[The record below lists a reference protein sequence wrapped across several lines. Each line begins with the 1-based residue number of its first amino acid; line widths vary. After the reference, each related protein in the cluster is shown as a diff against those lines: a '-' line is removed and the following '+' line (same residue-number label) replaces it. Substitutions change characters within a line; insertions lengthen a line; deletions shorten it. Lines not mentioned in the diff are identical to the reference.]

1 MTRTFKTVVA
11 GVAALATLIVGLLA
25 LLVGALLVY
34 EPLRVALAE
43 RAAQA
48 ALGREVEIGGLS
60 LPELGTTTTV
70 EVTDLRIANPDWTE
84 EPNLLRAPRVR
95 AVVALTGL
103 FPPAVA
109 VRDVAAEEPAIHLM
123 VAEDGRTSWGG
134 LLSGGQPGGSGQGG
148 GTDLLGLRQLRIAKG
163 AVTYRDAGAGR
174 DLRLRDIDATAPAAD
189 QPIAFDARG
198 RVGGASGPEFRIE
211 GQAGSL
217 DDLRNGAL
225 PIDATLHAGAA
236 TVAVDGR
243 IAEPFGS
250 RRVDARITVE
260 GDDLRT
266 LMALAGV
273 AVESTPAVRAEAH
286 VVGQAPRWQAED
298 LQARVAGI
306 AFNGSAALDV
316 SGARPALRANLSVPS
331 LPWPVGEAAA
341 TAPSGA
347 QDGGS
352 ARIIPDTPIPA
363 AALTGVDAEVTVTVD
378 EVAGAPVP
386 LGGGRM
392 DATLRDGVL
401 RLDPLR
407 VEVAGGAV
415 RADAT
420 VDANPA
426 APTVTA
432 AIRIDRIAV
441 GELMTAVDVSRR
453 VSGRIN
459 GTMDLRSEGGTLQAM
474 SENLNGSVDLH
485 MDEGR
490 FTTRMIDA
498 LAVNAREALG
508 FLFSGGAVRPVDCF
522 VGRLTIEDGTVS
534 PDALAFVTNDM
545 VVRGQG
551 TVDLGAER
559 FHLDLIPR
567 PKRRHLLDLT
577 VPVHVRGPLAD
588 PQVEVGVSLIT
599 ELARSGVCKRL
610 MEEEP

>member
-1 MTRTFKTVVA
+1 MTRTIKTVVA

-25 LLVGALLVY
+25 LLVGALLLY
-34 EPLRVALAE
+34 EPLRVSLAE

-70 EVTDLRIANPDWTE
+70 AVTDLRIANPGWAE
-84 EPNLLRAPRVR
+84 EPNLARAPRVR
-95 AVVALTGL
+95 AAVALTGL

-109 VRDVAAEEPAIHLM
+109 VRRVMAEEPAVHLM

-134 LLSGGQPGGSGQGG
+134 LLSGGQPDGSGQGG
-148 GTDLLGLRQLRIAKG
+148 TDPLGLRQLRVAKG

-174 DLRLRDIDATAPAAD
+174 DLRLHDIDVTAPAAD

-198 RVGGASGPEFRIE
+198 RVGGASGPEFRME

-217 DDLRNGAL
+217 GELRDGAL
-225 PIDATLHAGAA
+225 PIDATLHAGVT

-250 RRVDARITVE
+250 RKVDARITVE

-273 AVESTPAVRAEAH
+273 SVESTPAVRAEAH
-286 VVGQAPRWQAED
+286 VTGQAPRWRAEE
-298 LQARVAGI
+298 LQANVAGI
-306 AFNGSAALDV
+306 AFNGSAAIDV
-316 SGARPALRANLSVPS
+316 SGARPMLRADLTVPR
-331 LPWPVGEAAA
+331 LPWPAGEPG
-341 TAPSGA
+341 TTPPSGA
-347 QDGGS
+347 PDSGDG
-352 ARIIPDTPIPA
+352 RVIPDTPIPV
-363 AALTGVDAEVTVTVD
+363 AALTGTDADVTVTVD
-378 EVAGAPVP
+378 AVAGAPVP
-386 LGGGRM
+386 LGGGRL

-401 RLDPLR
+401 RLEPLR
-407 VEVAGGAV
+407 VEVAGGTV

-420 VDANPA
+420 ADANPA
-426 APTVTA
+426 TPTVTA
-432 AIRIDRIAV
+432 AFRIDRIGV
-441 GELMTAVDVSRR
+441 GELMTALDVSRR

-459 GTMDLRSEGGTLQAM
+459 GTMDLRSEGGTLQAL
-474 SENLNGSVDLH
+474 SENLNGSVDLS

-490 FTTRMIDA
+490 FTTRLIDA
-498 LAVNAREALG
+498 LAVHAREALG
-508 FLFSGGAVRPVDCF
+508 FLFSGGEVRPVECF

-577 VPVHVRGPLAD
+577 VPVRVRGPLAD
-588 PQVEVGVSLIT
+588 PQVEIGVSLIT